1 MTLNN
6 RVLPPQTLL
15 QKVKT
20 DLVTMV
26 AMQLLLQ
33 MTAFVA
39 SVAMVFC
46 PQPKQVVLLVMV
58 ILLQILLRRITAF
71 VASNLKVGALFLE
84 RWIDVY
90 LKTLVVRS

>member
-6 RVLPPQTLL
+6 RVPPPQTLL

-20 DLVTMV
+20 DLVTIV

-39 SVAMVFC
+39 SVAMVFS
-46 PQPKQVVLLVMV
+46 PKPKQVVLLVMV
-58 ILLQILLRRITAF
+58 FVLQVLLL
-71 VASNLKVGALFLE
+71 
-84 RWIDVY
+84 
-90 LKTLVVRS
+90 